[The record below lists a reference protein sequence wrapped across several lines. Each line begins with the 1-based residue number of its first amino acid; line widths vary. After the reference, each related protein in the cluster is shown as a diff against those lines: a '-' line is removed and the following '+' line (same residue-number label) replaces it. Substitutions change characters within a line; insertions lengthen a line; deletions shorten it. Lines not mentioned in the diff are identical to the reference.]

1 MADEQETGIKIN
13 PVILTPEVVDEFRLN
28 FADPSEALARDIVE
42 TMKVDYADQIAE
54 DPNFLTYEGLVSG
67 TAPFLDSLPST

>member
-42 TMKVDYADQIAE
+42 TMKVDYADQ
-54 DPNFLTYEGLVSG
+54 
-67 TAPFLDSLPST
+67 